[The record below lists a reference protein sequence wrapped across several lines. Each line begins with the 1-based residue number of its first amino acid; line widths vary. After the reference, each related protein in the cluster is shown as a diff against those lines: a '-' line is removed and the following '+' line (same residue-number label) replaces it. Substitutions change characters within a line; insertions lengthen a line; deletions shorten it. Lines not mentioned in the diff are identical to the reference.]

1 MSEDLLITLKETLSH
16 AKYMVIEDRRIIEKQ
31 MDACLEIIKDKE
43 MDKAT
48 TDKFTDIYID
58 LLNRHGE
65 MALDSNKNFIEI
77 SKETMKKVAVGAGMA
92 SIATILGVMLSKNK
106 NQQTDK
112 VIEADYQELAIDEE
126 I

>member
-16 AKYMVIEDRRIIEKQ
+16 AKDMVIEDRRIIEKQ
-31 MDACLEIIKDKE
+31 MDACLEII
-43 MDKAT
+43 
-48 TDKFTDIYID
+48 
-58 LLNRHGE
+58 
-65 MALDSNKNFIEI
+65 LDREKNFIEI